1 MDRIWA
7 PWRIGYIKKPRRKE
21 RGCLFCQSL
30 KSRRKSFLILKN
42 EYSFALLN
50 SFPYNNGHL
59 MISPKRHIAKIEDLN
74 EQEALDLFKTLKEAV
89 CLLKKTLKPEGYNI
103 GMNIGAV
110 SGAGVLGHLHLHIVP
125 RWKGDTNF
133 MPALA
138 QAKVISQSLA
148 DLFQELKKN
157 RRP

>member
-1 MDRIWA
+1 
-7 PWRIGYIKKPRRKE
+7 
-21 RGCLFCQSL
+21 
-30 KSRRKSFLILKN
+30 
-42 EYSFALLN
+42 
-50 SFPYNNGHL
+50 